1 MQSLFSQQLQVL
13 TEALQ
18 HHLSR
23 MESVESLL
31 AIEVWNTHYSFIILN
46 ILLLSLHLLLLLS
59 NILVIMCITTRRV
72 FGPMQ
77 M

>member
-31 AIEVWNTHYSFIILN
+31 AIEV
-46 ILLLSLHLLLLLS
+46 
-59 NILVIMCITTRRV
+59 
-72 FGPMQ
+72 
-77 M
+77 